1 MNATRRFILALLPV
15 VSLTGAAPPVEP
27 LRFSVVEGS
36 LFNGFFRQGP
46 VAAHVVLRSG
56 TNSRLVIAFPA
67 GNSGL
72 ALWFGER
79 TALEW
84 QPIVRIEAAER
95 RLPAGGMLR
104 GVILEVVAKGG
115 PVSVE
120 RAIVGSVRVIRDFEY
135 SRTLPP
141 EVETYR
147 QLTDREVTWQR
158 RRLDGASGYYLSV
171 EALEGAVTS
180 GMSESTVLSPGA
192 DGRIRLRVT
201 ALTGDTPLT
210 PLDVEELVTAASGAN
225 DRLQQML
232 DFLCYEEKLLAG
244 SWRFNTYFGRDTL
257 MALRILAPVL
267 RPQVMEAGLGSVLR
281 RLSPDGEVAH
291 EEDIGEFAVLR
302 RMRAGLRVSDMPLFD
317 YKMVDDDYML
327 AVVAAHYLLDSV
339 EGRERAPSFLARAA
353 GPGTTNGSALARN
366 ARLVIASASPF
377 ARASHWQHLISLK
390 PGENAGNWRD
400 SKQGLG
406 GGKFPYDVNGV
417 FVPAALDAIA
427 RLHGSG
433 LLEPYLDPPGVDEMR
448 AAAEMAA
455 VWRREA
461 PRFFDVQ
468 VATGAARAAMI
479 AYADS
484 IGIDPAPALSDVGAK
499 PVKFRAVSLDDQGR
513 PVPVLNSDEAFA
525 LLFGDILPAEAGRV
539 AETLLRA
546 FPAGL
551 LTDAG
556 LLVANPAFAP
566 APLQPAFD
574 RNHYHGTVV
583 WSWQQAVLRAGIDR
597 QLARGD
603 LSESTRVA
611 LMRARSK
618 LAHVIGAA
626 ESMRGSELWSWS
638 QTEGEY
644 TVEPF
649 GQSRGHET
657 ESNAAQLWS
666 TVHLAWPPD

>member
-1 MNATRRFILALLPV
+1 MNATRRLILALLPV
-15 VSLTGAAPPVEP
+15 VSLTGAAPPVEL

-36 LFNGFFRQGP
+36 LFNEFFRQGP

-72 ALWFGER
+72 ALWFDER
-79 TALEW
+79 AALEW
-84 QPIVRIEAAER
+84 QPIVKIEAAER
-95 RLPAGGMLR
+95 LLPAGGMLR

-135 SRTLPP
+135 SRTLPS

-147 QLTDREVTWQR
+147 QLTGREVTWQR

-192 DGRIRLRVT
+192 DGRMRLRVT

-210 PLDVEELVTAASGAN
+210 PLEGEELVTAASGAN

-244 SWRFNTYFGRDTL
+244 SWRFGTYFGRDTL
-257 MALRILAPVL
+257 MSLRLLASVL
-267 RPQVMEAGLGSVLR
+267 QPRLMETGLGAVLK
-281 RLSPDGEVAH
+281 RLNAEGEVAH
-291 EEDIGEFAVLR
+291 EEDVGEYAVLR
-302 RMRAGLRVSDMPLFD
+302 RKRAGLPMSDAPLFD
-317 YKMVDDDYML
+317 YKMIDDDFML
-327 AVVAAHYLLDSV
+327 AVVAAHYLLDTAD
-339 EGRERAPSFLARAA
+339 GRARAAAFLARTA
-353 GPGTTNGSALARN
+353 GAGEANGSALARN
-366 ARLVIASASPF
+366 ARFVLAEAAPF
-377 ARASHWQHLISLK
+377 ARDPQWRRLVSLK
-390 PGENAGNWRD
+390 PGQNAGNWRD
-400 SKQGLG
+400 SDLGLG
-406 GGKFPYDVNGV
+406 GGIFPYDVNGIL
-417 FVPAALDAIA
+417 VPAALDAIA

-433 LLEPYLDPPGVDEMR
+433 LLEPYLDPPGEDEMP
-448 AAAEMAA
+448 AAAAMAA

-461 PRFFDVQ
+461 PRLFDVQ
-468 VATGAARAAMI
+468 VATGAARSAVI

-484 IGIDPAPALSDVGAK
+484 IGIDPAPALSDMGTK

-525 LLFGDILPAEAGRV
+525 LLFGDITPAEAGRI

-597 QLARGD
+597 QLARGE
-603 LSESTRVA
+603 LAESTRAA
-611 LMRARSK
+611 LMRARAK
-618 LAHVIGAA
+618 LTHAIGAA
-626 ESMRGSELWSWS
+626 QSMRGSELWSWS
-638 QTEGEY
+638 QTDGEY
-644 TVEPF
+644 AVEPF